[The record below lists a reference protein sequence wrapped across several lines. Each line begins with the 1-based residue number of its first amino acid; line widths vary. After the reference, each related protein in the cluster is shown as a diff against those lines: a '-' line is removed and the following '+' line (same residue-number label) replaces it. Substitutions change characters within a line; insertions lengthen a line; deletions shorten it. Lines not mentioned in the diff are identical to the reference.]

1 MTVGEWISQAKIDLG
16 QSGIE
21 SPALEAQVLA
31 AYILGVERTWLF
43 THEDR
48 PFPELA
54 GIPLL
59 ARRVH
64 GEPLAYILGYREFY
78 GRRFAVTPDVL
89 IPRQDTET
97 IIEAA
102 LTRSATNVLDI
113 GTGSGCIAITLKLER
128 PDWCVTG
135 IDISDS
141 ALKVAERN
149 GEDLGAKAD
158 WRRGDL
164 FEGVGSQPFDLIVSN
179 PPYIDPNDPDVAA
192 EVRNFEPRLALFA
205 GQDGLD
211 IYRRLAEMAIFY
223 LEPHGELLLEVGLL
237 QAELVTD
244 LFLERGWRNT
254 ETKKDLGGIDRVLGF
269 ASSNG

>member
-1 MTVGEWISQAKIDLG
+1 MTVGEWVIQAKSDLG
-16 QSGIE
+16 KAGIE
-21 SPALEAQVLA
+21 SPAIEAQVLA
-31 AYILGVERTWLF
+31 AYILGVDRTWLF

-78 GRRFAVTPDVL
+78 GRRFAVTSDVL

-97 IIEAA
+97 LVEAA
-102 LTRSATNVLDI
+102 LARSATNVLDV

-128 PDWCVTG
+128 PNWCITG

-149 GEDLGAKAD
+149 GEELGAKVD

-164 FEGVGSQPFDLIVSN
+164 FEGVGSQAFDLIISN
-179 PPYIDPNDPDVAA
+179 PPYIDPTDPDVAA
-192 EVRNFEPRLALFA
+192 EVRSFEPRLALFA

-211 IYRRLAEMAIFY
+211 IYRRMAEMAIFY
-223 LEPHGELLLEVGLL
+223 LEPHGELLLEVGHQ
-237 QAELVTD
+237 QAESVTS
-244 LFLERGWRNT
+244 LFNRRGWKTT
-254 ETKKDLGGIDRVLGF
+254 ETWKDLSGIDRVLGF
-269 ASSNG
+269 AYPNG